1 VTISINKIRV
11 YNSVIILD
19 MSDDDDTLYCICQQP
34 AGDEFMIQCDHCTE
48 WFHGD
53 CVDEEEQNAEYIVN
67 YFCPTCRQTDPR
79 KFRIRDM
86 LEKND
91 ETKKVGK

>member
-1 VTISINKIRV
+1 MIIS
-11 YNSVIILD
+11 D

-91 ETKKVGK
+91 ETKKSGKIDVFVQKGL